1 MPKVNL
7 PNDYQ
12 WCLLDESTAQ
22 DTAMRA
28 PAGRWRAIH
37 NLHGT
42 AVSLLI
48 PGNQVYQHFDEDGDA
63 RSDVFNPGNAGKL
76 DEDTV
81 LASFSGT
88 VTAVDAGA
96 TGSFS
101 GGASNQ
107 SSMTVTRNGV
117 DVTAQITKPSFNDID
132 WNGVTDTLSDLSVNA
147 EGAGLEEGDVIS
159 FTVTSKDD
167 LTITFTVG
175 EDDLQLADGIYQ
187 LKAST
192 DVTFTSVLG
201 ADEIIYLNVS
211 EFKFLAQDGGND
223 AKIVAYFA

>member
-28 PAGRWRAIH
+28 PAKRWRAIH
-37 NLHGT
+37 NLHDT
-42 AVSLLI
+42 AVTLLI
-48 PGNQVYQHFDEDGDA
+48 PGNQVYQHFDKDGDA
-63 RSDVFNPGNAGKL
+63 RSDVFNPGNAGEL
-76 DEDTV
+76 DSNTA
-81 LASFSGT
+81 LAQFSGT
-88 VTAVDAGA
+88 VTAVDAG
-96 TGSFS
+96 TTTTFT

-107 SSMTVTRNGV
+107 DSMTVTRGGV
-117 DVTAQITKPSFNDID
+117 DVTAQIEKPSFDGID
-132 WNGVTDTLSDLSVNA
+132 WNGTTKTLTDMDVNG

-167 LTITFTVG
+167 LTITFTIG
-175 EDDLQLADGIYQ
+175 EDDLKLADGIYQ

>member
-42 AVSLLI
+42 AVTLLI

-76 DEDTV
+76 DNNTA
-81 LASFSGT
+81 LADFSGT
-88 VTAVDAGA
+88 VTAVDAGS
-96 TGSFS
+96 TTTFS
-101 GGASNQ
+101 GGGSNQ
-107 SSMTVTRNGV
+107 GSMTVTRNGV
-117 DVTAQITKPSFNDID
+117 DVTAQITKPAFDGID
-132 WNGVTDTLSDLSVNA
+132 WNGTALTDMLVTAT
-147 EGAGLEEGDVIS
+147 EGEGLEEGDVIS

-167 LTITFTVG
+167 ITITFTIG
-175 EDDLQLADGIYQ
+175 EDDLKLADGIYQ

-201 ADEIIYLNVS
+201 SDEIIYLNVS